1 MKQTAC
7 TRSTIRRLFLYL
19 LILFCSSTAMA
30 QQTPRVTLYGLTLG
44 EKLTLPNC
52 QLPARLANARAL
64 QILPT
69 IRTTCV
75 IEHLS
80 TSEKG
85 AYNNVIVRKV
95 IALPAD
101 WPFPWLDYNFIMAEL
116 DPQSGT
122 IIGLGAGTRGIA
134 VQEEVVHALT
144 MQLGPPSSLTD
155 GTDNPLMVASPG
167 SIEAQWLFNRS
178 GISITFTG
186 EAGESA
192 NNRTGMIHITMK
204 PPQRAQPPASAPYR
218 YAPTGIPFR
227 SY

>member
-1 MKQTAC
+1 
-7 TRSTIRRLFLYL
+7 
-19 LILFCSSTAMA
+19 MA

-95 IALPAD
+95 IA
-101 WPFPWLDYNFIMAEL
+101 FP
-116 DPQSGT
+116 GRT
-122 IIGLGAGTRGIA
+122 
-134 VQEEVVHALT
+134 
-144 MQLGPPSSLTD
+144 
-155 GTDNPLMVASPG
+155 PLA
-167 SIEAQWLFNRS
+167 
-178 GISITFTG
+178 
-186 EAGESA
+186 
-192 NNRTGMIHITMK
+192 
-204 PPQRAQPPASAPYR
+204 
-218 YAPTGIPFR
+218 
-227 SY
+227 